1 MTLLLPVSLTAQ
13 EASGA
18 MLQSQGEG
26 TLVNGSIA
34 PASIAIFPND
44 QVQTPKTVGSRIQL
58 TGSVADLNP
67 ETIVQYQADELVLDH
82 GSLSVNTSR
91 GMRVRVGCITITP
104 VHDNV
109 WTHYDVKDVNGRV
122 DVASSKDD
130 VYISAHSKNLM
141 DVKQQEKERANRTIV
156 HEGEQKSREEKC
168 GGGYYQP
175 AQAVDGI
182 GGLFNSWQAITIG
195 SLIVAGITCYALCR
209 GSEPES
215 PKCPSKDCPT
225 P

>member
-26 TLVNGSIA
+26 TLVNGTSA
-34 PASIAIFPND
+34 PASVAIFPND
-44 QVQTPKTVGSRIQL
+44 QVQTPKTAGSRIQL
-58 TGSVADLNP
+58 TGSVADINP
-67 ETIVQYQADELVLDH
+67 ETIVQFQLDELVLDH

-91 GMRVRVGCITITP
+91 GLRVRVGCITITP

-168 GGGYYQP
+168 AGAYDNHETP
-175 AQAVDGI
+175 ANRPWLDSPIAVGI
-182 GGLFNSWQAITIG
+182 GASAVIFT
-195 SLIVAGITCYALCR
+195 TCYALCR
-209 GSEPES
+209 DSEPES